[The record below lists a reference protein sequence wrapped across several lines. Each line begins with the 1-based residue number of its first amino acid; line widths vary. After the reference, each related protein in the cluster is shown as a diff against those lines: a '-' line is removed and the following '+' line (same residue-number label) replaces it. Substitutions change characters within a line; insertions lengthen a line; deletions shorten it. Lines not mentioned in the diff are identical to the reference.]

1 MNSMVIGFDFLVQV
15 DHDIFNKCKTSDE
28 TTVEIPSLGS
38 CIFRGD
44 YVTLQDKATG
54 EVAKYEVIR
63 RPTVK
68 RAEDKKTVL
77 AYMCALSPVAEVKA
91 VLNHC

>member
-1 MNSMVIGFDFLVQV
+1 MSNIVIGFDFLVQV
-15 DHDIFNKCKTSDE
+15 DHDIFNKCKASDE

-44 YVTLQDKATG
+44 YVTLQDKTTG
-54 EVAKYEVIR
+54 EVAKYEVMR

-91 VLNHC
+91 

>member
-15 DHDIFNKCKTSDE
+15 DHDIFNKCKTNDE

-54 EVAKYEVIR
+54 EVAKYEVVR

-77 AYMCALSPVAEVKA
+77 AYMCALSPVDSKP
-91 VLNHC
+91 L

>member
-1 MNSMVIGFDFLVQV
+1 MSNIVIGFDFLVQV
-15 DHDIFNKCKTSDE
+15 DHDIFNKCKTNDE

-54 EVAKYEVIR
+54 EIAKYEVMR

-68 RAEDKKTVL
+68 RTEDKKTVL
-77 AYMCALSPVAEVKA
+77 AYMCALSPAAEVKA
-91 VLNHC
+91 

>member
-1 MNSMVIGFDFLVQV
+1 MSNIVIGFDFLVQV
-15 DHDIFNKCKTSDE
+15 DHNIFNKCKTNDE

-54 EVAKYEVIR
+54 EIAKYEVMR

-68 RAEDKKTVL
+68 RTEDKKTVL
-77 AYMCALSPVAEVKA
+77 AYMCALSPAAEVKA
-91 VLNHC
+91 

>member
-15 DHDIFNKCKTSDE
+15 DHDIFNKCKANDE

-54 EVAKYEVIR
+54 EVAKYEVVR

-68 RAEDKKTVL
+68 HAEDKKTVL
-77 AYMCALSPVAEVKA
+77 AYMCALSPV

>member
-1 MNSMVIGFDFLVQV
+1 MSNIVIGFDFLVQV

-77 AYMCALSPVAEVKA
+77 AYMCALSSAVEVKA
-91 VLNHC
+91 

>member
-1 MNSMVIGFDFLVQV
+1 MSNIVIGFDFLVQV
-15 DHDIFNKCKTSDE
+15 DHDIFNKCKTNDE

-68 RAEDKKTVL
+68 RAEDKKTIL
-77 AYMCALSPVAEVKA
+77 AYMCALSPAAEIKA
-91 VLNHC
+91 

>member
-15 DHDIFNKCKTSDE
+15 DHDIFNKCKANDE

-54 EVAKYEVIR
+54 EVAKYEVVR

-68 RAEDKKTVL
+68 HAEDTKTVL
-77 AYMCALSPVAEVKA
+77 AYMCVLSPV

>member
-1 MNSMVIGFDFLVQV
+1 MSNIVIGFDFLVQV
-15 DHDIFNKCKTSDE
+15 DHDIFNKCKANDE

-77 AYMCALSPVAEVKA
+77 AYMCALSPVVTAEA
-91 VLNHC
+91 

>member
-1 MNSMVIGFDFLVQV
+1 MSNIVIGFDFLVQV

-77 AYMCALSPVAEVKA
+77 AYMCALSPATEIKA
-91 VLNHC
+91 

>member
-15 DHDIFNKCKTSDE
+15 DHDIFSKCKINDE

-77 AYMCALSPVAEVKA
+77 AYMCALSPAAEIKA
-91 VLNHC
+91 

>member
-1 MNSMVIGFDFLVQV
+1 MSNIVIGFDFLVQV
-15 DHDIFNKCKTSDE
+15 DHDIFNKCKTNDE

-54 EVAKYEVIR
+54 EVAKYEVIC

-68 RAEDKKTVL
+68 RAEDKKTIL
-77 AYMCALSPVAEVKA
+77 AYMCALSPAATLKA
-91 VLNHC
+91 

>member
-1 MNSMVIGFDFLVQV
+1 MSSMVIGFDFLVQV
-15 DHDIFNKCKTSDE
+15 DRDIFNKCKANDE

-77 AYMCALSPVAEVKA
+77 AYMCALSPATEVKA
-91 VLNHC
+91 

>member
-15 DHDIFNKCKTSDE
+15 DHDIFNKCKANDE

-54 EVAKYEVIR
+54 EVAKYEVVR

-68 RAEDKKTVL
+68 HAEDKKTVL
-77 AYMCALSPVAEVKA
+77 AYMCVLSPV

>member
-1 MNSMVIGFDFLVQV
+1 MSNIVIGFDFLVQV
-15 DHDIFNKCKTSDE
+15 DHDIFNKCKANDE

-54 EVAKYEVIR
+54 EIAKYEVMR

-77 AYMCALSPVAEVKA
+77 AYMCALSPAVEVKA
-91 VLNHC
+91 

>member
-1 MNSMVIGFDFLVQV
+1 M
-15 DHDIFNKCKTSDE
+15 
-28 TTVEIPSLGS
+28 EIPSLGS

-54 EVAKYEVIR
+54 EVAKYEVMR

-77 AYMCALSPVAEVKA
+77 AYMCALSPVVEVKA
-91 VLNHC
+91 

>member
-1 MNSMVIGFDFLVQV
+1 MSNTVIGFDFLVQV

-77 AYMCALSPVAEVKA
+77 AYMCALSPAAEIKA
-91 VLNHC
+91 

>member
-1 MNSMVIGFDFLVQV
+1 MSNIVIGFDFLVQV
-15 DHDIFNKCKTSDE
+15 DHDIFNKCKTNDE

-54 EVAKYEVIR
+54 EIAKYEVIR

-68 RAEDKKTVL
+68 RAEDKKTIL
-77 AYMCALSPVAEVKA
+77 AYMCALSPAVEIKA
-91 VLNHC
+91 

>member
-15 DHDIFNKCKTSDE
+15 DHDIFNKCKANDE

-44 YVTLQDKATG
+44 YVTLKDKATG
-54 EVAKYEVIR
+54 EVAKYEVVR

-68 RAEDKKTVL
+68 HAEDKKTVL
-77 AYMCALSPVAEVKA
+77 AYMCVLSPV

>member
-1 MNSMVIGFDFLVQV
+1 MSNIVIGFDFLVQI

-28 TTVEIPSLGS
+28 TTVEIQSLGS

-77 AYMCALSPVAEVKA
+77 AYMCALSPAATIKA
-91 VLNHC
+91 

>member
-15 DHDIFNKCKTSDE
+15 DHDIFNKCKANDE

-38 CIFRGD
+38 CIFSGD

-54 EVAKYEVIR
+54 EVAKYEVVR

-68 RAEDKKTVL
+68 HAEDKKTVL
-77 AYMCALSPVAEVKA
+77 AYMCVLSPV